1 MLKTRSTLS
10 ATARR
15 QHRKRK
21 LLLYD
26 PTSFSPHAYM
36 MLYLG
41 RREREKFYCNS
52 RVSNVVLAPCQAAPL
67 AMMLAE
73 EQEEDLFVFNDTI
86 EGPRAPA
93 V

>member
-41 RREREKFYCNS
+41 RRERERSFIATVEC
-52 RVSNVVLAPCQAAPL
+52 L
-67 AMMLAE
+67 
-73 EQEEDLFVFNDTI
+73 T
-86 EGPRAPA
+86 
-93 V
+93 